1 MTDKLEPSSRS
12 AEDIS
17 PNNLNDTDVSLN
29 PFDPAF
35 TESDADIVLQSS
47 DGIRYRLSSYTLRT
61 TSGFFRG
68 MLTLPQRDQTS
79 PSKRSEAEDIIVVDE
94 HSGLIGALLRMIS
107 GLDFVQWGSLG
118 EAEEMLAIADKYD
131 MPGPMAIIRT
141 SLCMPDNLKE
151 PLKVYAIAARFGW
164 EREAKTASALTL
176 NLSLHDE
183 GHAAILLGIPPTYL
197 LKLFRLHHCRRELFM
212 ELSKSTG
219 APFDLGELTPCTR
232 CGCLS
237 LRVIA
242 LSHLLNAMVVAL
254 DKDMSGGAL
263 MSGEWKSWPE
273 AGESACTRKGCGT
286 YVSHYYTPILQSVAS
301 TIQALPPTI

>member
-1 MTDKLEPSSRS
+1 MTDKTLPDDPPVSS
-12 AEDIS
+12 
-17 PNNLNDTDVSLN
+17 NDNDSEAPLN
-29 PFDPAF
+29 PFDPDF
-35 TESDADIVLQSS
+35 TEPDADIILQSS
-47 DGIRYRLSSYTLRT
+47 DGLRYRLSSYTLRT

-68 MLTLPQRDQTS
+68 MLTLPQGS
-79 PSKRSEAEDIIVVDE
+79 PRTRSEAEEVIVLDE
-94 HSGLIGALLRMIS
+94 HSSLIGVMLRMIA
-107 GLDFVQWGSLG
+107 GLDFVQWGTLG
-118 EAEEMLAIADKYD
+118 EAEEMLGIADKYD

-176 NLSLHDE
+176 NLSIHDE
-183 GHAAILLGIPPTYL
+183 DHSAILLGIPPTYL
-197 LKLFRLHHCRRELFM
+197 LKLFRLHHTRRETFL
-212 ELSKSTG
+212 ELSKPSG
-219 APFDLGELTPCTR
+219 NPFELGELTPCTR

-254 DKDMSGGAL
+254 ERDLSGSAL

-273 AGESACTRKGCGT
+273 ARESACTRKGCGT
-286 YVSHYYTPILQSVAS
+286 YVSHYYPTILPTITATIQSLPS
-301 TIQALPPTI
+301 TI